1 MLKLITKLV
10 LILSLSLLPV
20 IVFAQQKPVRIG
32 VAGLT
37 HDHIHGLLGRK
48 DKGDIVIV
56 GIVEPDKELVERY
69 AALRTIGIRVD
80 AFSYFANVIRG
91 NIKLQPF
98 DLSALPNN
106 EMVVKI
112 LEAAKVSVLSS

>member
-1 MLKLITKLV
+1 MLKLITKLA

-32 VAGLT
+32 VTGLR

-69 AALRTIGIRVD
+69 AALRTIGIRV
-80 AFSYFANVIRG
+80 
-91 NIKLQPF
+91 L
-98 DLSALPNN
+98 
-106 EMVVKI
+106 
-112 LEAAKVSVLSS
+112 